1 MFCYTR
7 GMAPSKRQ
15 LIDSLSRMPFV
26 ETLELAS
33 ILGEPTTSVHRG
45 LIELLSGGIAA
56 RVSHGTSQL
65 PSSHR
70 YYLTARGIGEAV
82 GILGFRTPSDF
93 VHAYPVS
100 REWLALLIRRMDAVA
115 SIYRLAATLSP
126 GEARLHTHVEF
137 HRRGCLDATITLP
150 DGRWVGVVRQ
160 GPALRRRSLND
171 RLRAIAGFDYSRYP
185 DTVLILT
192 PSAWEQGLAS
202 RFCKDRRMNDAYVAV
217 ESRETLERRDLQVW
231 RESSRLFGG
240 HYFTL
245 KTLCPQGDPKAGTPR
260 TESTERKR
268 ASIPDPERMVKAAP
282 TFGITPAE
290 KRALDLVTDHP
301 MIPRQHLALWLGV
314 SEGRVSQMMRSL
326 VDTWRLVQCRGKRG
340 RRRYTLGAEG
350 IRYVTHRDRAQ
361 LPTNRGIWSTCVTR
375 DRRGRPRYVGH
386 RIDTWR
392 RQTKHTDGITW
403 FLSKL
408 ATEARDA
415 PDSELLWSVPTAKT
429 DRAFNWGRAAIAPD
443 AVGKMLA
450 GNLEVPFYLEYELRT
465 RYPRGVTRRLK
476 PYMRYYWSNAPE
488 KDQPPFPTTLFV
500 VDTHEVE
507 ETFRNTAGAMSQ
519 MTHPIL
525 VSCRP
530 ALQVEGILGRS
541 WYPLWERASTRLRL
555 SELRAYRWDSLRH
568 RMISARVRDAA

>member
-1 MFCYTR
+1 
-7 GMAPSKRQ
+7 
-15 LIDSLSRMPFV
+15 MPFV

-45 LIELLSGGIAA
+45 LTHLLSAGIVA
-56 RVSHGTSQL
+56 RVSHGTAQL

-70 YYLTARGIGEAV
+70 YHLTARGIGEAA
-82 GILGFRTPSDF
+82 GILGFRSPSDF

-100 REWLALLIRRMDAVA
+100 REWFVLLIRRMDAVA

-126 GEARLHTHVEF
+126 GEDGLRAHVEF
-137 HRRGCLDATITLP
+137 HRRGRLDATIILP
-150 DGRWVGVVRQ
+150 DGRRVGVVRQ

-171 RLRAIAGFDYSRYP
+171 RLRAIARFDYTHYP
-185 DTVLILT
+185 DTVLVLT
-192 PSAWEQGLAS
+192 PSTWEQGLAS
-202 RFCKDRRMNDAYVAV
+202 RFCRNRRMDDAYVAV
-217 ESRETLERRDLQVW
+217 ESRETLERRDLPAW
-231 RESSRLFGG
+231 RESSRLRGAFD
-240 HYFTL
+240 FPL
-245 KTLCPQGDPKAGTPR
+245 KTVCPHGDPVGGVRR
-260 TESTERKR
+260 TGSPDRKR
-268 ASIPDPERMVKAAP
+268 ASIPDPERMVKSAP
-282 TFGITPAE
+282 TFGIKPSE

-314 SEGRVSQMMRSL
+314 SDGRVSQMMRSL
-326 VDTWRLVQCRGKRG
+326 VHTWGLVQCRGKRG

-361 LPTNRGIWSTCVTR
+361 LPTNRGIWSTCVTK

-392 RQTKHTDGITW
+392 RQTRHTDGITW

-408 ATEARDA
+408 AAEARDA

-443 AVGKMLA
+443 AVGKVLA

-465 RYPRGVTRRLK
+465 RYPRGVRRRLK
-476 PYMRYYWSNAPE
+476 PYMRYYWSHAPE
-488 KDQPPFPTTLFV
+488 KDQPPFPITLFV
-500 VDTHEVE
+500 VDTLEVE
-507 ETFRNTAGAMSQ
+507 ETFRNTAAAMSL
-519 MTHPIL
+519 MTHPVL

-530 ALQVEGILGRS
+530 ALKAEGILGRS
-541 WYPLWERASTRLRL
+541 WYPLWERSSLRLAL
-555 SELRAYRWDSLRH
+555 SELRAYHWDHLRH
-568 RMISARVRDAA
+568 RMIPARAKDAA

>member
-1 MFCYTR
+1 
-7 GMAPSKRQ
+7 MALSERQ
-15 LIDSLSRMPFV
+15 LVDALSRMPFV

-33 ILGEPTTSVHRG
+33 VLGEPTTSVHRG
-45 LIELLSGGIAA
+45 LTHLLSDGIVA
-56 RVSHGTSQL
+56 RVSHGTAHL

-70 YYLTARGIGEAV
+70 YYLTARGIGEAA

-115 SIYRLAATLSP
+115 SVYRLTATLSP
-126 GEARLHTHVEF
+126 GEGGLCAHVEF
-137 HRRGCLDATITLP
+137 HRRGRLDATTTLP
-150 DGRWVGVVRQ
+150 DGRRVGVVRQ

-171 RLRAIAGFDYSRYP
+171 RLRAIARFDYSRYL
-185 DTVLILT
+185 DAVLILT
-192 PSAWEQGLAS
+192 PSTWEQGLAS
-202 RFCKDRRMNDAYVAV
+202 RFCRDRRMEHAYVAV

-231 RESSRLFGG
+231 RETSWLLGAIDL
-240 HYFTL
+240 TL
-245 KTLCPQGDPKAGTPR
+245 KTVSPHGDPVAGVPP
-260 TESTERKR
+260 TESPDRKG

-282 TFGITPAE
+282 TFGITRSE

-301 MIPRQHLALWLGV
+301 IIPRQHLSLWLGV
-314 SEGRVSQMMRSL
+314 SESRVSQMMGNL

-361 LPTNRGIWSTCVTR
+361 LPTNRGIWSTCVTK

-392 RQTKHTDGITW
+392 RQTRHTDGITW

-408 ATEARDA
+408 AEEARNT
-415 PDSELLWSVPTAKT
+415 PESELLWSVPTAKT

-443 AVGKMLA
+443 AVGKVLA
-450 GNLEVPFYLEYELRT
+450 GNLEVTFYLEYELRT
-465 RYPRGVTRRLK
+465 RYPRGVKRRLK
-476 PYMRYYWSNAPE
+476 PYMRYYWSDAPE

-500 VDTHEVE
+500 VETHEVE
-507 ETFRNTAGAMSQ
+507 ATFRTTAATMSL

-541 WYPLWERASTRLRL
+541 WYPLWERTSMRLGL

-568 RMISARVRDAA
+568 RMIPARAKDAA

>member
-1 MFCYTR
+1 
-7 GMAPSKRQ
+7 MALSERQ
-15 LIDSLSRMPFV
+15 LIESLSRMPFV
-26 ETLELAS
+26 ETLELAN
-33 ILGEPTTSVHRG
+33 ILGEPVTSVHRG
-45 LIELLSGGIAA
+45 LTQLLSGGIAA
-56 RVSHGTSQL
+56 RVSHGTAQL

-70 YYLTARGIGEAV
+70 YYLTASGIGEAA
-82 GILGFRTPSDF
+82 GILGYRTPSDF
-93 VHAYPVS
+93 VRAYPVS

-126 GEARLHTHVEF
+126 GTRGLGSYVEF
-137 HRRGCLDATITLP
+137 HRHGRLDAAITLP

-171 RLRAIAGFDYSRYP
+171 RLRAIGRFDYSRYP
-185 DTVLILT
+185 DAILMLT
-192 PSAWEQGLAS
+192 PSTWEQGLTT
-202 RFCKDRRMNDAYVAV
+202 RLCIDRRIEDAYVAV
-217 ESRETLERRDLQVW
+217 ESRMALERRDIQVW
-231 RESSRLFGG
+231 RETSWLLGG
-240 HYFTL
+240 QYLTL
-245 KTLCPQGDPKAGTPR
+245 KTVSPHGDPMAGVPR
-260 TESTERKR
+260 TESPDRKR

-290 KRALDLVTDHP
+290 KRVLDLVTDHP

-314 SEGRVSQMMRSL
+314 SEGRISQMMGNL

-340 RRRYTLGAEG
+340 RRRYTLGTEG

-361 LPTNRGIWSTCVTR
+361 LPTTRGIWSTCLTK

-392 RQTKHTDGITW
+392 RQTRHTDGITW

-408 ATEARDA
+408 AEEARNT
-415 PDSELLWSVPTAKT
+415 PESELLWSVPTAKT

-443 AVGKMLA
+443 AVGKVLA
-450 GNLEVPFYLEYELRT
+450 GNLQVPFYLEYELRT
-465 RYPRGVTRRLK
+465 RYPRGVKRRLK
-476 PYMRYYWSNAPE
+476 PYMRYYWSDAPE

-500 VDTHEVE
+500 VDTHQVE
-507 ETFRNTAGAMSQ
+507 ETFRSTAATMSL

-541 WYPLWERASTRLRL
+541 WYPLWERTSPRLGL
-555 SELRAYRWDSLRH
+555 SELRAYRWDYLLH
-568 RMISARVRDAA
+568 RMIPARLKDAA